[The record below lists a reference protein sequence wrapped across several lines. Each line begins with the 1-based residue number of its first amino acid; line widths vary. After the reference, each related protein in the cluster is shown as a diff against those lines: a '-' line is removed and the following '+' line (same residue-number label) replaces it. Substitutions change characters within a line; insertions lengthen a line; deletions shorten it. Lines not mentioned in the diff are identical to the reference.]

1 MAKKEKR
8 TIVQDVHRLTI
19 ETCRILANA
28 FCAAEKELQGDKEL
42 TDIITESKMFCDCFT
57 LNTVLTNRLL
67 STASARLPYHKMK
80 YGELLKELYQRMQTY
95 HHYGAC
101 HGRELSGISWKEEN
115 ERFVLRLGECALN
128 MEHSILDEKEFN
140 KDTLMDCTKEKRE
153 YRARLFAIGFDPD
166 VDCESGERAGHY
178 EDALNFC
185 AEFKDEDGNVECR
198 DVQLVNV
205 WHHSDLLCDILAQ
218 LDMIGEIANKNI
230 NNKNNEKRD

>member
-8 TIVQDVHRLTI
+8 TVVQDVNRLTV

-28 FCAAEKELQGDKEL
+28 FCAAEKELQGDKKF
-42 TDIITESKMFCDCFT
+42 TDIITESKMFCDCFS
-57 LNTVLTNRLL
+57 LNMVLTNRLL
-67 STASARLPYHKMK
+67 STAKARQPYHKMK

-101 HGRELSGISWKEEN
+101 HGRELPGISWKEEN
-115 ERFVLRLGECALN
+115 ELFVLSLGECVLN
-128 MEHSILDEKEFN
+128 MEHSIFDEKTFN
-140 KDTLMDCTKEKRE
+140 RDSLMDCTKGTGE
-153 YRARLFAIGFDPD
+153 YIARLFAIGFDPD
-166 VDCESGERAGHY
+166 VNCESGERAGHY

-205 WHHSDLLCDILAQ
+205 WHHSNLLRDILAQ
-218 LDMIGEIANKNI
+218 FDMIDEMANKNI
-230 NNKNNEKRD
+230 NNKNNKKQD